1 MKKSFQLGHQPKK
14 LTKIKIPKRLKSE
27 TAKWQL
33 KLYVAGKTG
42 RSEVALRNL
51 KELCHEYLE
60 GMYELEVV
68 DLLKEPQL
76 AKGDQIFAVPTLIR
90 KVPKPV
96 RKIIG
101 DLSDLEKVLVGLNIK
116 AVEGS

>member
-1 MKKSFQLGHQPKK
+1 MKKINKTPKGK
-14 LTKIKIPKRLKSE
+14 SAKKVKKSSE
-27 TAKWQL
+27 TPKWQL

-42 RSEVALRNL
+42 RSKIALRNL
-51 KELCHEYLE
+51 KSLCQEHLE
-60 GMYELEVV
+60 GKYELEVI

-101 DLSDLEKVLVGLNIK
+101 DLSDLNKVLVGLNIT
-116 AVEGS
+116 AVEVSS

>member
-1 MKKSFQLGHQPKK
+1 MKKALKTVKNKVPKK
-14 LTKIKIPKRLKSE
+14 SKAKIES
-27 TAKWQL
+27 AKWQL

-51 KELCHEYLE
+51 RALCHEYLE
-60 GMYELEVV
+60 GMYELEVI

-101 DLSDLEKVLVGLNIK
+101 DLSDLEKVLVGLNIT
-116 AVEGS
+116 AVEGSQ